1 MLVTCEL
8 YGGKSITKC
17 SRLVRLGVQ
26 KSQKLI
32 PLCQLCGKT
41 STMSGSRGLGKPGGQ
56 RERERIWVGRRRL
69 LEFKIL
75 AHLRKLCKL
84 KTILKVCI
92 N

>member
-32 PLCQLCGKT
+32 PMCLLCGKT
-41 STMSGSRGLGKPGGQ
+41 STVSGSRGAWEP
-56 RERERIWVGRRRL
+56 RWTERESGMKGGGRWNL
-69 LEFKIL
+69 NHWPISENF
-75 AHLRKLCKL
+75 ANRKQS
-84 KTILKVCI
+84 
-92 N
+92 

>member
-17 SRLVRLGVQ
+17 SGLVRLGVQ

-56 RERERIWVGRRRL
+56 RERESGLGGGGYWS
-69 LEFKIL
+69 
-75 AHLRKLCKL
+75 L
-84 KTILKVCI
+84 KYWPI
-92 N
+92 